1 MGTRSPAHREE
12 QHGEHEHRNITSGGP
27 RAAVFGV
34 SDGLVTNVS
43 LIMGVAGAGP
53 SASFVRLA
61 GLAGLVGG
69 AISMAAGEYVSMQ
82 AQRELME
89 RELAIE
95 REALRH
101 SPEAERAELA
111 QVYVQ
116 RGIAPELA
124 RQMADE
130 VSRDPE
136 VALETHAREELGVS
150 PRALGSPWVAAVT
163 SLATFALGAFL
174 PLLPWFFTS
183 GTAAV
188 VATIVIGAV
197 AAFGVGALLGVFTER
212 SVLRSA
218 FRQLGIAV
226 LAAGVTYG
234 IGKAVG
240 VSGV

>member
-1 MGTRSPAHREE
+1 MPLRSSARLEQ

-43 LIMGVAGAGP
+43 LIMGVAGAGA

-69 AISMAAGEYVSMQ
+69 AISMAAGEYISMQ

-89 RELAIE
+89 RELAVE

-101 SPEAERAELA
+101 SPEAEAAELTE
-111 QVYVQ
+111 VYVQ
-116 RGIAPELA
+116 RGIAPETA
-124 RQMADE
+124 RRMADE

-150 PRALGSPWVAAVT
+150 PRALGSPWIAAGT
-163 SLATFALGAFL
+163 SLVTFALGAFL
-174 PLLPWFFTS
+174 PLIPWFFMS
-183 GTAAV
+183 GTAAIV
-188 VATIVIGAV
+188 TTIVIGAV
-197 AAFGVGALLGVFTER
+197 AAFLVGALLGVFTER
-212 SVLRSA
+212 SVFRSA
-218 FRQLGIAV
+218 VRQLAIAIV
-226 LAAGVTYG
+226 AAGVTYG

-240 VSGV
+240 VSAA